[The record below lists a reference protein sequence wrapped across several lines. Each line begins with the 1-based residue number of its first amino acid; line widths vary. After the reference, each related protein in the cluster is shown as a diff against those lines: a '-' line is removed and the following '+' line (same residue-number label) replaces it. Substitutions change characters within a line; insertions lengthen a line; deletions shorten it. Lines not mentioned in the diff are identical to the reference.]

1 MSVSERGGREAEG
14 LRDMNVKG
22 AGGAS
27 SRQLGDCSHEVVTAR
42 VLAGVLDTPSPGG
55 GGRDLLSE
63 VVVVDV
69 RVGGHGNVAARAER
83 DLGLLRLGLLAAL
96 LGRLLLLQLLVA
108 EGRQAAGDLLDL
120 VRRQVLGE
128 LLRELLQEDDVVRLA
143 RVGRQQRDQRVA
155 QLLELQLRLRVEEG
169 QRVQVDGL
177 GRVGGVD
184 DHGVRG
190 RRGLAV
196 IADADGAEEVLG
208 VLEVGLLLGAAQ
220 ALAARRLALVARG
233 VAVLLEEQL
242 LRGDALG
249 DALGLGLLVRGGL
262 GVGLG
267 LLLRGDLGL
276 LALDLGVLGGVPG
289 V

>member
-1 MSVSERGGREAEG
+1 
-14 LRDMNVKG
+14 
-22 AGGAS
+22 
-27 SRQLGDCSHEVVTAR
+27 
-42 VLAGVLDTPSPGG
+42 
-55 GGRDLLSE
+55 
-63 VVVVDV
+63 
-69 RVGGHGNVAARAER
+69 
-83 DLGLLRLGLLAAL
+83 
-96 LGRLLLLQLLVA
+96 
-108 EGRQAAGDLLDL
+108 
-120 VRRQVLGE
+120 
-128 LLRELLQEDDVVRLA
+128 
-143 RVGRQQRDQRVA
+143 
-155 QLLELQLRLRVEEG
+155 
-169 QRVQVDGL
+169 
-177 GRVGGVD
+177 
-184 DHGVRG
+184 
-190 RRGLAV
+190 
-196 IADADGAEEVLG
+196 